1 MASFRY
7 PDISP
12 VGSGSAAGLTGLGAN
27 WNRGGEGLTRWV
39 DYIKFQGYALNY
51 DGAAILESFKNS
63 KDAENTARN
72 SSAGKELLGDSVY
85 LYMPANIA
93 VSYQT
98 SYNQV
103 AFGVGGIMAAQMLG
117 ASSSTE
123 IAEALKNA
131 AGGAAPEAAFSA
143 VGDAI
148 GGLNQ
153 VIGVGGQVSGNDLAA
168 VSQGRIFN
176 PFEEQV
182 FQGVSFRTH
191 QFDFKLVARDKKEA
205 ENIDG
210 IIRFFKIL
218 MLPSYDGDIGNP
230 DKPDPPKNTKTT
242 DDAPKKDD
250 AEKKNDKTVAEKIS
264 FAGAGERRYLKVPGR
279 VKVEF
284 VRINTTNGQ
293 LGATSASL
301 STLFKLKDCVVESMQ
316 VNYTPDGGYVNTDE
330 GYVPALQLQMT
341 LKEVAL
347 VTAEDAKAG
356 Y

>member
-1 MASFRY
+1 MSTFRY

-12 VGSGSAAGLTGLGAN
+12 VGSGADAGLDGLGAK
-27 WNRGGEGLTRWV
+27 WNKGGEGLTRWV

-63 KDAENTARN
+63 KDAKNTARN

-117 ASSSTE
+117 STNSTE

-176 PFEEQV
+176 PFEEQI

-191 QFDFKLVARDKKEA
+191 QFDFKLVARNKKEA

-230 DKPDPPKNTKTT
+230 DKPNPPKNAQTT
-242 DDAPKKDD
+242 NNATNNN
-250 AEKKNDKTVAEKIS
+250 ATNNNNKTVAQKMN
-264 FAGAGERRYLKVPGR
+264 FAGSGERRYLKVPGR